1 MNEASYTNNS
11 QDHSFWRKGMWLVK
25 KECTKCEFFYRGVAW
40 FVACMLWTN
49 MNDYIPP
56 VQSSPPPSKGIPK
69 TMWWW
74 NRCQITL
81 LSKSD
86 TTENMLLSPAKFW
99 PIHLLFKSIRNVS
112 NTNQKLGLRNNKEGV
127 DKVVGWP
134 DPNPGATQLDLPTGI
149 CPHAPLH
156 SSYPPSPSRYARML
170 RQPHECHFKLH
181 TGASLMDS
189 RTTQAGEGIYDKQQ
203 QRSFCRNTNFSKES
217 KEDFWPQILPT
228 ISNRFQHT
236 VDNWRCQI
244 FTNPNWASNL
254 GGDFAREQKLSSEHK
269 GKMLHVLLIRAS

>member
-1 MNEASYTNNS
+1 
-11 QDHSFWRKGMWLVK
+11 
-25 KECTKCEFFYRGVAW
+25 
-40 FVACMLWTN
+40 
-49 MNDYIPP
+49 
-56 VQSSPPPSKGIPK
+56 
-69 TMWWW
+69 
-74 NRCQITL
+74 
-81 LSKSD
+81 
-86 TTENMLLSPAKFW
+86 MLLSPAKFW

-112 NTNQKLGLRNNKEGV
+112 NTNQKLLGLRNNKEEA

-189 RTTQAGEGIYDKQQ
+189 RTTQAGGGIYGKQQ
-203 QRSFCRNTNFSKES
+203 QRSFCRNKNFSQES
-217 KEDFWPQILPT
+217 KEDFWPQIFPT
-228 ISNRFQHT
+228 ISNRCQHP
-236 VDNWRCQI
+236 VDSWRCQI

>member
-1 MNEASYTNNS
+1 MQGVNS
-11 QDHSFWRKGMWLVK
+11 FIS
-25 KECTKCEFFYRGVAW
+25 W
-40 FVACMLWTN
+40 FLACMLCTN

-56 VQSSPPPSKGIPK
+56 VQSSPPPLKGIPK

-81 LSKSD
+81 LSKPDISGKAQQ
-86 TTENMLLSPAKFW
+86 N

-112 NTNQKLGLRNNKEGV
+112 NTNQKLLGLRNNKEEA

-189 RTTQAGEGIYDKQQ
+189 RTTQAGGIYDK
-203 QRSFCRNTNFSKES
+203 
-217 KEDFWPQILPT
+217 
-228 ISNRFQHT
+228 
-236 VDNWRCQI
+236 I
-244 FTNPNWASNL
+244 FL
-254 GGDFAREQKLSSEHK
+254 QERKLQP
-269 GKMLHVLLIRAS
+269 II

>member
-1 MNEASYTNNS
+1 MQGVNS
-11 QDHSFWRKGMWLVK
+11 FIS
-25 KECTKCEFFYRGVAW
+25 W

-86 TTENMLLSPAKFW
+86 ISGKALQNFDQSICSLNQQDMLQTPS
-99 PIHLLFKSIRNVS
+99 KSCWDYWS
-112 NTNQKLGLRNNKEGV
+112 KKEEA
-127 DKVVGWP
+127 DKEVGWP

-181 TGASLMDS
+181 TSASLMDS
-189 RTTQAGEGIYDKQQ
+189 RTTQAGGMCGKQQ
-203 QRSFCRNTNFSKES
+203 QRSFCRNENFS
-217 KEDFWPQILPT
+217 Q
-228 ISNRFQHT
+228 
-236 VDNWRCQI
+236 
-244 FTNPNWASNL
+244 
-254 GGDFAREQKLSSEHK
+254 
-269 GKMLHVLLIRAS
+269 